1 MKVIVHSVTYSC
13 PRCGRPFLTQQE
25 RDLHYLSCGAYRLI
39 GMSARFARQPPF
51 ALRGESVTYALL
63 GHLPHGKTRSCLFSY
78 LVISWYVIMAKK
90 NNTKRKLVGLVS
102 EESGVRAYYTKKNTM
117 NTPDK
122 LSLKK
127 YDPVLRKHVV
137 FTETKKNLGRN
148 EVKEKK
154 R

>member
-1 MKVIVHSVTYSC
+1 MRLVAHFITLQTIQNSKAGIKTLLFFFIYGKIV
-13 PRCGRPFLTQQE
+13 G
-25 RDLHYLSCGAYRLI
+25 
-39 GMSARFARQPPF
+39 
-51 ALRGESVTYALL
+51 
-63 GHLPHGKTRSCLFSY
+63 
-78 LVISWYVIMAKK
+78 IMAKK

>member
-1 MKVIVHSVTYSC
+1 MVRPSKVLPFFYPCDIIVRV
-13 PRCGRPFLTQQE
+13 
-25 RDLHYLSCGAYRLI
+25 
-39 GMSARFARQPPF
+39 
-51 ALRGESVTYALL
+51 
-63 GHLPHGKTRSCLFSY
+63 
-78 LVISWYVIMAKK
+78 MAKK
-90 NNTKRKLVGLVS
+90 SNTKRKLVGLVS

-127 YDPVLRKHVV
+127 YDPVLRKHVLFV
-137 FTETKKNLGRN
+137 ETKKNLGRN